1 MTAKKLAEKYITD
14 LNIPEMKLREIEDT
28 SDYYCFSY
36 FHPTETYVGQ
46 GWIFIKKSDERFF
59 IYGSGNNDPK
69 TDFLEK
75 IELEKIARKIFPE
88 FDIRKSYDIKINR
101 ILRKMSLIEKLL
113 ELDLV
118 YTTPEVVGSDI
129 FRIPK
134 PYTQKLFEKR
144 LSQLPCGFTNVTAE
158 KISDILSLNRE
169 RKVVEFTISEYIE
182 VIKVNR
188 VERATD
194 ADLQTSW

>member
-1 MTAKKLAEKYITD
+1 MKKLAEKYIKD

-28 SDYYCFSY
+28 PYYYCFSY
-36 FHPTETYVGQ
+36 FHPTEIYVGQ

-75 IELEKIARKIFPE
+75 IELEKTARKVFPE
-88 FDIRKSYDIKINR
+88 FDIRKSYDIEINR

-113 ELDLV
+113 ELDFV
-118 YTTPEVVGSDI
+118 YTTPEIVGSDI

-134 PYTQKLFEKR
+134 PYTQKLLEKR
-144 LSQLPCGFTNVTAE
+144 LSQLPCIFTNVTAE
-158 KISDILSLNRE
+158 KISTILSLNRE
-169 RKVVEFTISEYIE
+169 KKVVEFTISEHIE
-182 VIKVNR
+182 VVKVNR

>member
-14 LNIPEMKLREIEDT
+14 LNIPEMELREIEDT

-144 LSQLPCGFTNVTAE
+144 LSQLPCEFTNVTAK

-169 RKVVEFTISEYIE
+169 KKVVEFTISDHIDI
-182 VIKVNR
+182 VKVNR

-194 ADLQTSW
+194 ADLETSW

>member
-28 SDYYCFSY
+28 PNYYCFSY

-59 IYGSGNNDPK
+59 IYGSGNNNPK

-75 IELEKIARKIFPE
+75 IELEKIARKTFPE
-88 FDIRKSYDIKINR
+88 FDIRKSYDIEINR
-101 ILRKMSLIEKLL
+101 ILRKMSFIEKLL

-118 YTTPEVVGSDI
+118 YTTPEIVGSDI

-144 LSQLPCGFTNVTAE
+144 LSQLPCEFTNVPAE

-169 RKVVEFTISEYIE
+169 KKVVEFTISEHIE
-182 VIKVNR
+182 AIKVNR
-188 VERATD
+188 AERATN